1 MRIKRLLAGLMA
13 FVLSL
18 NLVHINVNAKVDS
31 EDLKEK
37 ENVTDVINE
46 TSRREVTTGYE
57 DNVSEVDIERVANG
71 VVNLLFKGW
80 DLLVDFGMEKIPN
93 LINYVIKYTAMGCC
107 IGLGIIIVDDG
118 LPVRDAVRTVR
129 SNVEEYF
136 EKDGE

>member
-1 MRIKRLLAGLMA
+1 MRFKRLLAGLMA

-37 ENVTDVINE
+37 ENVTDVFNE
-46 TSRREVTTGYE
+46 TSRRKVTNGYE

-93 LINYVIKYTAMGCC
+93 LIYHGIKYTAMGCC
-107 IGLGIIIVDDG
+107 MGVGFEIVGNNGLSVG
-118 LPVRDAVRTVR
+118 DAIETVL
-129 SNVEEYF
+129 SGVKKLF
-136 EKDGE
+136 

>member
-18 NLVHINVNAKVDS
+18 NLVHISVNAEVSSD
-31 EDLKEK
+31 DLKEK

-46 TSRREVTTGYE
+46 TSRREVTNGYE

-80 DLLVDFGMEKIPN
+80 DLLVDFGTEKIPN
-93 LINYVIKYTAMGCC
+93 LIYHGIKYTAIGCC

-118 LPVRDAVRTVR
+118 LSARYAVEAMR
-129 SNVEEYF
+129 SKVEKYF
-136 EKDGE
+136 EEDCE